1 MTNNFVSSLQDRK
14 DFSMKCLQKQEDA
27 KASTTPKVEQG
38 TNAEKDGKGLA
49 AILELEEE
57 GSDDKWSI
65 GAALVQKNMV
75 AAFADSS
82 WGWKLLQPFFKRKC
96 IVPKIT
102 KWPILGKD
110 ISEKNP

>member
-1 MTNNFVSSLQDRK
+1 M
-14 DFSMKCLQKQEDA
+14 
-27 KASTTPKVEQG
+27 QG
-38 TNAEKDGKGLA
+38 TNAEKDGKNLA

-82 WGWKLLQPFFKRKC
+82 WGL
-96 IVPKIT
+96 KIAAAF
-102 KWPILGKD
+102 L
-110 ISEKNP
+110 